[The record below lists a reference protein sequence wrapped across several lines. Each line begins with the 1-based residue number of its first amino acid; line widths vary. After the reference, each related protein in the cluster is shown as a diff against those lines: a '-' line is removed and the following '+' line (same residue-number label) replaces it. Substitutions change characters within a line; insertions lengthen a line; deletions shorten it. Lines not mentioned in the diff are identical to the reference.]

1 VGLRRAAG
9 TFGRLL
15 VLTGVVV
22 LLFVAYQL
30 WGTGLAEAKS
40 QQALRRQLSHQL
52 SHPAAPPAHSAAT
65 SARSPTTSARPD
77 PAPPPPQGHAIALI
91 RIPSI
96 LVNKAVV
103 QGVGEQDLRMG
114 PGHYPTT
121 PMPGQPGNSAIAG
134 HRTTYGA
141 PFFRLNELVRGDPIY
156 ITTRQGRFEYKVLRS
171 MVVAPNDLAVLDRT
185 RRPELTLTT
194 CTPRYSA
201 ADRLVVQAL
210 LVGHP
215 AAPTPIQSPAASQRA
230 TAGGRDNPTLA
241 GGLAGG
247 TGSFLPSIEWGL
259 VLLGAFC
266 ATWLLGHYWRL
277 RRHSRAG
284 QWVTWIVGTPVCL
297 AILFFFFQQV
307 SVLVPASF

>member
-1 VGLRRAAG
+1 MGLRRVAG
-9 TFGRLL
+9 ILGRLL
-15 VLTGVVV
+15 VLAGVVV

-40 QQALRRQLSHQL
+40 QQALRRQLTHEL
-52 SHPAAPPAHSAAT
+52 RRPAAARAPSAPSAT
-65 SARSPTTSARPD
+65 SAPTSTTPD
-77 PAPPPPQGHAIALI
+77 PAPPPPQGHAVAII
-91 RIPSI
+91 RIPKI

-103 QGVGEQDLRMG
+103 QGVAEQDLRMG
-114 PGHYPTT
+114 PGHYPST

-141 PFFRLNELVRGDPIY
+141 PFFRLNELVRGDVIY
-156 ITTRQGRFEYKVLRS
+156 VTTRQGRFEYKVLRS
-171 MVVAPNDLAVLDRT
+171 LVVSPDDLAVLDRT

-194 CTPRYSA
+194 CNPRYSA
-201 ADRLVVQAL
+201 AQRLVVQAL

-215 AAPTPIQSPAASQRA
+215 APPPPMAAPAPGQQA
-230 TAGGRDNPTLA
+230 TSGGRDNPTLA

-247 TGSFLPSIEWGL
+247 TASFVPSLEWGL
-259 VLLGAFC
+259 LLLAAFC

-284 QWVTWIVGTPVCL
+284 QWVTWVAGTPVCL

-307 SVLVPASF
+307 SLLLPASF